1 MSAAS
6 RIEQY
11 LRDHPDGDLLIA
23 VGYATP
29 AGIAW
34 LAQRTEG
41 RRVDLLIGN
50 TSSQYW
56 KNVAEPDRAACLEFI
71 RRTDVEIRNWYR
83 TKKSRSGESDA
94 HLKAWV
100 VHNNGFPVSAL
111 TGSANLTRKG
121 LENNVEVMVE
131 AHGND
136 LQQTSNT
143 AQELWGKAW
152 QRDDRLIKYLAGSEP
167 TGAPT
172 ATPRPATKADH
183 DRRLPRSESQPV
195 PHHEHAPSPSQSST
209 QPHQQ
214 IRRQTSALSLDSA
227 QAKNPLRILAV
238 VGLFA
243 AIANGAALGLV
254 LSALGV
260 SEFFS
265 SWALPAFFVCSSLTV
280 GAMCYWISTRAEG
293 TDRGLAITGAA
304 AAALPLAAGLVTV
317 AVLLVVMVVTV
328 LLLLLALT
336 VLRSR

>member
-34 LAQRTEG
+34 LAQRTAG
-41 RRVDLLIGN
+41 RRMHLLIGD
-50 TSSQYW
+50 TRSQYW
-56 KNVAEPDRAACLEFI
+56 KIVSESDRAACLEFMQ
-71 RRTDVEIRNWYR
+71 RSDVEIRNWYR

-100 VHNNGFPVSAL
+100 VHDNGSPVSAL

-121 LENNVEVMVE
+121 LETNVEVMVE

-136 LQQTSNT
+136 LQQTWDT

-152 QRDDRLIKYLAGSEP
+152 PRDDQLIKRLDGQEP
-167 TGAPT
+167 SGPPT
-172 ATPRPATKADH
+172 ATPRPATRSDH
-183 DRRLPRSESQPV
+183 ASRPPPAESQPV
-195 PHHEHAPSPSQSST
+195 PHQANARP
-209 QPHQQ
+209 
-214 IRRQTSALSLDSA
+214 LDSS

-265 SWALPAFFVCSSLTV
+265 SSALPVFFGCSSLAV
-280 GAMCYWISTRAEG
+280 SAMCYWVSTRAEG
-293 TDRGLAITGAA
+293 TDRGLAIAGVAA
-304 AAALPLAAGLVTV
+304 AAIPLV
-317 AVLLVVMVVTV
+317 AVLVVVAVV
-328 LLLLLALT
+328 ALT
-336 VLRSR
+336 VFLMIQATSILRDTQDGSRRSSHGRSRRGRSRNRR